1 MSNLTEDNKK
11 KLRKAILEM
20 NDSLTR
26 VAAERDLQKEII
38 KKISEELSIDGKI
51 IRRMAKVY
59 YNSNFTEEVE
69 KDEQFEET
77 YRNAVE

>member
-1 MSNLTEDNKK
+1 MVLTTEDKA
-11 KLRKAILEM
+11 KLRKAILEI

-38 KKISEELSIDGKI
+38 NNTSENLGIEKKI

-59 YNSNFTEEVE
+59 YKANFPTEVE
-69 KDEQFEET
+69 ENHAFEEM
-77 YRNAVE
+77 YDGVLR